1 MGWKVLKTVL
11 KEKKMT
17 EWTKEEKEKIN
28 SVYGCELIYEHATID
43 QIKDTSVPNDAYLIY
58 YEVESNSYVDVCRGR
73 KKVDIFDLYYD
84 KFGPGSV
91 KKIDFGYGRTNPR
104 LWGDKNKDIKK
115 KK

>member
-1 MGWKVLKTVL
+1 
-11 KEKKMT
+11 MT

-58 YEVESNSYVDVCRGR
+58 YELENNSYVDVCRGR

-104 LWGDKNKDIKK
+104 LWGNKNKDDKK